1 MRRKQLFA
9 LVMAGALTM
18 GSVPYAAFAEEGAVA
33 AELSLEESQ
42 TAEETQEISQEPAEE
57 EPQNS

>member
-42 TAEETQEISQEPAEE
+42 TVVNLRFGA
-57 EPQNS
+57 